1 MLTMNELCI
10 MSFLW
15 GISTWYANVMGA
27 HLNLNANTL
36 RLGSSTEREDENQR
50 YSMSKDMMEVI
61 HQAIDELQIGLDKL
75 DDKQVKETYNALVA
89 LQIEL
94 HRKYTSHYTKRL
106 GLYGS
111 KR

>member
-1 MLTMNELCI
+1 
-10 MSFLW
+10 
-15 GISTWYANVMGA
+15 
-27 HLNLNANTL
+27 
-36 RLGSSTEREDENQR
+36 
-50 YSMSKDMMEVI
+50 MSKDMMEVI

-111 KR
+111 KRLVCIARGCGDSTSSLSHHQERVQCRATKDAV

>member
-1 MLTMNELCI
+1 MYSL
-10 MSFLW
+10 S
-15 GISTWYANVMGA
+15 GRSTWYASVTGA
-27 HLNLNANTL
+27 HLNPNANTL
-36 RLGSSTEREDENQR
+36 RLVSNIENPESKKVIVMSS
-50 YSMSKDMMEVI
+50 DMMEVI

-111 KR
+111 KG

>member
-1 MLTMNELCI
+1 
-10 MSFLW
+10 MS
-15 GISTWYANVMGA
+15 S
-27 HLNLNANTL
+27 
-36 RLGSSTEREDENQR
+36 
-50 YSMSKDMMEVI
+50 DMMEVI

-75 DDKQVKETYNALVA
+75 EDKQVKETYNALVA

-111 KR
+111 KGCVCNTFGCGDSFASVSRHKERVQCRATQDAL

>member
-1 MLTMNELCI
+1 
-10 MSFLW
+10 MS
-15 GISTWYANVMGA
+15 N
-27 HLNLNANTL
+27 
-36 RLGSSTEREDENQR
+36 
-50 YSMSKDMMEVI
+50 DMMEVV
-61 HQAIDELQIGLDKL
+61 HKAIDELQIGLDKL

-106 GLYGS
+106 GLYGYKD